1 MADTYEPSV
10 PDYRIDGFEAVSE
23 QIEEDFFSV
32 TLSDDVFVALAEH
45 HSDDGRDT
53 YLLYHDRAA
62 IWDTPGTAEYVAFH
76 LTRDVERRTFDFA
89 YERAPVVPLAQNW
102 LIRRGCPPEATMPT
116 RNHGPRP
123 ADALTSRLEDL
134 LRTNPDGRYEVVD
147 HYTDNPGYFDFG
159 SEVRTL
165 VRDSHPDS
173 AHAPYRLFL
182 EETVKDFR
190 SYTMREGEFAGA
202 EAADA
207 WAMDRT
213 APLPLAPA
221 PESVVAHRAQAA
233 RTRSPLAGAAGLA
246 VPPAPVTAP
255 RPTLS
260 SAQRSRRGA
269 R

>member
-1 MADTYEPSV
+1 MADTYEPPV
-10 PDYRIDGFEAVSE
+10 PDYRINGFEAVSE
-23 QIEEDFFSV
+23 RVEEDFFSV
-32 TLSDDVFVALAEH
+32 TLSDHMFVPVAEH
-45 HSDDGRDT
+45 HSDDGRDS
-53 YLLYHDRAA
+53 YLLFYDRAA
-62 IWDTPGTAEYVAFH
+62 IWDTPGTAEYVSLH

-102 LIRRGCPPEATMPT
+102 LIRRGCPPKMTT
-116 RNHGPRP
+116 TSRNHGPRP

-134 LRTNPDGRYEVVD
+134 LQTNPDGRYEVVD
-147 HYTDNPGYFDFG
+147 HYTDNLGSFDFG
-159 SEVRTL
+159 TEVRTL
-165 VRDSHPDS
+165 VHDSHPDS

-182 EETVKDFR
+182 EETAKDFR
-190 SYTMREGEFAGA
+190 SYTMREGAFAST

-207 WAMDRT
+207 WAMDRA

-221 PESVVAHRAQAA
+221 PESVVVHRAQAA
-233 RTRSPLAGAAGLA
+233 RTRSPLAGAAGLV

-255 RPTLS
+255 RPTLP